1 MESIEINTDDLEIDQ
16 QQLIEAKKRQLTRE
30 LAQLRAAANVPNKIA
45 SSLGGMAIGQA
56 LGVGSI
62 GTAMLGLVGFQL
74 GSKKDIDDKQKA
86 KLNAQ
91 IQQKARELLALE
103 RGDQVEQAKQ
113 SGIMSADE
121 LVDYTYD
128 SYNFDGK
135 WQKLVGNPAKSFHM
149 MVFGRPKQGKSIFCF
164 QLAKYLSK
172 FGKVL
177 YIASEEGFS
186 ATLQQKLQEFG
197 AVNHNLH
204 FANFRDYETIKN
216 ELTGTDYEFVVVDS
230 INFINLEPEDVEE
243 LKSLNR
249 EKAFITIQQATKG
262 GQFRGSQQFA
272 HNCDIIIEV
281 IQGVAHHTG
290 RYAAPSEMAIFD
302 NPQFKQKKISQS
314 APAPQINNNQLE
326 MFEPEG

>member
-1 MESIEINTDDLEIDQ
+1 MEDFQLDDFNINQDELTQ
-16 QQLIEAKKRQLTRE
+16 ARVNQLHKEV
-30 LAQLRAAANVPNKIA
+30 AQLRAKLNVPPAIQKAI
-45 SSLGGMAIGQA
+45 GGMGIGY
-56 LGVGSI
+56 G
-62 GTAMLGLVGFQL
+62 LGLGPIGSAAMGFLGFQMGKGKEL
-74 GSKKDIDDKQKA
+74 SDKEKA
-86 KLNAQ
+86 QLQAQ
-91 IQQKARELLALE
+91 LQSKARELLQLE
-103 RGDQVEQAKQ
+103 RGEVVEQAKI
-113 SGIMSADE
+113 SGVMSADE
-121 LVDYTYD
+121 LIEYKYD
-128 SYNFDGK
+128 AYPFDGK

-186 ATLQQKLQEFG
+186 ATLQQKLSEFG
-197 AVNHNLH
+197 EITPNLY
-204 FANFRDYETIKN
+204 FANYRDYETIKQN
-216 ELTGTDYEFVVVDS
+216 ITGQDYEFIVIDS

-243 LKSLNR
+243 LKSLNK

-290 RYAAPSEMAIFD
+290 RYAAPSEMQIFD
-302 NPQFKQKKISQS
+302 KPNFKTNKVENSSDQM
-314 APAPQINNNQLE
+314 QL
-326 MFEPEG
+326 FEDPI